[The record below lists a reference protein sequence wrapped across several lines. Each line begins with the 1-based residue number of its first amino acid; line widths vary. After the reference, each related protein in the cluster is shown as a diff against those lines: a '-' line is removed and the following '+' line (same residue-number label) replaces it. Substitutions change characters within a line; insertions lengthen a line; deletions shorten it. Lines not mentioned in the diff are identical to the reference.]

1 MDLSS
6 EEEIPVFVTQNK
18 FSNSLSVE
26 SEYDTDNVISD
37 ILGLET
43 LSDTTYMPVCS
54 DISDA
59 DDELLILTAEEME
72 KGSDYSTQARNNDET
87 STTSQNSQL
96 TSASK
101 GRFHKPKSDQDITR
115 LQSKQ

>member
-43 LSDTTYMPVCS
+43 LKRYHLYACVFGYQRC
-54 DISDA
+54 
-59 DDELLILTAEEME
+59 
-72 KGSDYSTQARNNDET
+72 
-87 STTSQNSQL
+87 
-96 TSASK
+96 
-101 GRFHKPKSDQDITR
+101 
-115 LQSKQ
+115 

>member
-37 ILGLET
+37 ILGLE
-43 LSDTTYMPVCS
+43 
-54 DISDA
+54 
-59 DDELLILTAEEME
+59 ILKRYHLYACVF
-72 KGSDYSTQARNNDET
+72 GYQRC
-87 STTSQNSQL
+87 
-96 TSASK
+96 
-101 GRFHKPKSDQDITR
+101 
-115 LQSKQ
+115 